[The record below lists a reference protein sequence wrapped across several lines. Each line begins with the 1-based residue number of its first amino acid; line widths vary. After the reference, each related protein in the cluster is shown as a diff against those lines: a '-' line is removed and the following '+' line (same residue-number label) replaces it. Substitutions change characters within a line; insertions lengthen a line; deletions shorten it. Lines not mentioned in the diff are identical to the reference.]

1 MRQLGWQDNFFI
13 VMETPRTPA
22 HASYVSI
29 CDPATSPKDVVT
41 FDDVTDAF
49 RRRLPLVPTF
59 RRKLVRVPL
68 GLDQAYWLED
78 ADFDLEYHLR
88 ELALARP
95 GNWKQFCTQVARLH
109 SRPLDLTRPPW
120 ECTMIEGL
128 DAIDGIPDGT
138 FALALKVHHAAID
151 GAAGVDMLNVLN
163 DPAADTPPPDVEDT
177 WKPESAPS
185 SAELLARAG
194 VHVLTRP
201 VRAARFAVAST
212 VPMARDALQR
222 RRQEVPDPIE
232 GMPHTRFNER
242 VSPHRV
248 FDAVRFPFEEL
259 RATRRPVPGA
269 TVNDAA
275 LTFIGAGMARYLA
288 EKGEAPDRPL
298 VAVCPISTR
307 TAGETGTL
315 EGNQLSMM
323 RTSLCTD
330 LDDPIERMT
339 AIAKSTAATKA
350 QQKGV
355 GAEVLQE
362 MSQALPGALMGLA
375 MKAAARLPRTPTVA
389 NTMIT
394 NVPGPPEPYYCS
406 GAQVLFGTGMGPVTD
421 GLGLMHAVTT
431 YGGLFECAVTSCREM
446 IPDSDFYMQCLLDAL
461 HDLQEA
467 AGLGRY
473 GDSL

>member
-1 MRQLGWQDNFFI
+1 VRQLGWQDNFFL

-29 CDPATSPKDVVT
+29 CDPSTAPKGEVT
-41 FDDVTDAF
+41 FENVIDAF

-88 ELALARP
+88 ELALPRP

-128 DAIDGIPDGT
+128 DAIDGIPAGS
-138 FALALKVHHAAID
+138 FALALKIHHAAID
-151 GAAGVDMLNVLN
+151 GVAGVDMLNVLN
-163 DPAADTPPPDVEDT
+163 DPAADTPPPEVEDT
-177 WKPESAPS
+177 WRSEAVPS

-201 VRAARFAVAST
+201 VHAARFAVTSA

-222 RRQEVPDPIE
+222 RRQDEPDPIE
-232 GMPHTRFNER
+232 GLPHTRFNER
-242 VSPHRV
+242 VSPHRA
-248 FDAVRFPFEEL
+248 FGAMRFPFEEL

-275 LTFIGAGMARYLA
+275 LTFIGAGMSRYLT
-288 EKGEAPDRPL
+288 EKGEAPDLPL
-298 VAVCPISTR
+298 VAVCPISIR
-307 TAGETGTL
+307 PADSSGTL

-330 LDDPIERMT
+330 IADPVARMA

-394 NVPGPPEPYYCS
+394 NVPGPLEPYYCS

-446 IPDSDFYMQCLLDAL
+446 IPDTEFYVQCLTDAL
-461 HDLQEA
+461 DDLKKA
-467 AGLGRY
+467 TRSGRY
-473 GDSL
+473 AGSA